1 MRISVWKSSLSITV
15 VAGIIAISAGR
26 DPRLMEVKAATKPA
40 PYTTWSDYFGD
51 ADSEQ
56 YSALKQINKRNVS
69 QLQQVWFYQAGDN
82 ANRYGFT
89 TGYYVF
95 ALPKKP

>member
-1 MRISVWKSSLSITV
+1 MRLFFATMLLL
-15 VAGIIAISAGR
+15 ASAGTLSAQETR
-26 DPRLMEVKAATKPA
+26 
-40 PYTTWSDYFGD
+40 TTWRDYLGGSD
-51 ADSEQ
+51 SSH